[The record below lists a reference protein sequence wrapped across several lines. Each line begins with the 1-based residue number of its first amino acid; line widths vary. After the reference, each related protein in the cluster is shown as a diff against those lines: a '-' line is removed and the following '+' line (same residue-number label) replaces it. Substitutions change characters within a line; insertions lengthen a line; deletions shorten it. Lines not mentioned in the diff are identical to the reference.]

1 MFYNIEEA
9 VNFIFSG
16 LKNKTAPMLD
26 AYRHPEFFPE
36 LMSLLPP
43 IKNNPSNVI
52 ITGSKG
58 KGSTSVF
65 LASILEQEGYNIGL
79 YTSPHLLSFTE
90 RIRVN
95 GRIIKSDDFLRIAND
110 VLPIVKSLSELMPK
124 WLYIGPNAIG
134 MAIALHY
141 FLEQNTDINII
152 EVGRG
157 GILDEARFIS
167 HKFGIITK
175 IFNEHNLYIGPELD
189 DIGKNKAGIINE
201 YDQTIVT
208 TEQEE
213 EIYKIIC
220 NRVNLFKSKLL
231 TMNKD
236 FFGRH
241 IYEDIDKNLISIKT
255 SIDYNELDLGIHGK
269 YQVENASMAVAMSEC
284 ILKKTLD
291 RKSLHNS
298 LKRAYWPGRT
308 QILQLKPM
316 VILDATISKYGA
328 QELLTLISSIKYKK
342 KYKKIFIVISIPED
356 KDMKGIIELYSRI
369 ADFIVITGTY
379 NNYLNY
385 DFIKISKLMETFMN
399 KNNFIIIEEPN
410 EAFNKIM
417 SFTTYD
423 DIVLLSG
430 TLSFVSDILNI
441 FNFKEL
447 NLW

>member
-1 MFYNIEEA
+1 MFKNIEETT
-9 VNFIFSG
+9 NFIFNG

-26 AYRHPEFFPE
+26 VYRHPEFFLE

-65 LASILEQEGYNIGL
+65 LASILEQEGYKVGL
-79 YTSPHLLSFTE
+79 YTSPHLLTFTE

-110 VLPIVKSLSELMPK
+110 VLPIVKSLSELIPE
-124 WLYIGPNAIG
+124 WLYIGPNSIG
-134 MAIALHY
+134 MVIALHY
-141 FLEQNTDINII
+141 FSQQNTDINII

-157 GILDEARFIS
+157 GILDEAKFIP
-167 HKFGIITK
+167 HKFCIITR
-175 IFNEHNLYIGPELD
+175 IFNEHNLYIGPELN

-201 YDQTIVT
+201 YNQTIVT

-213 EIYKIIC
+213 SVYKIIR
-220 NRVNLFKSKLL
+220 NRTDLFKSKLL
-231 TMNKD
+231 TMNKN
-236 FFGRH
+236 FFGKH
-241 IYEDIDKNLISIKT
+241 IYEDIDKNLVSIRT
-255 SIDYNELDLGIHGK
+255 SVDYGELDLGIHGK
-269 YQVENASMAVAMSEC
+269 YQVENASIAVAMSEC
-284 ILKKTLD
+284 ILNKTLD
-291 RKSLHNS
+291 RKLLYNS

-308 QILQLKPM
+308 QILQVKPTI
-316 VILDATISKYGA
+316 ILDATISKYGA
-328 QELLTLISSIKYKK
+328 QELITLINSVRH
-342 KYKKIFIVISIPED
+342 KKIFIVISIPED
-356 KDMKGIIELYSRI
+356 KDVKGIVELYSRI

-399 KNNFIIIEEPN
+399 KNNFVIIEKPD

-417 SFTTYD
+417 SFASYD
-423 DIVLLSG
+423 DIILLSG
-430 TLSFVSDILNI
+430 TLSFVGDILNI
-441 FNFKEL
+441 FNFEGL